1 MINVELREANKM
13 KKKCKRVVYETLFL
27 FLIFTILLPIVHA
40 QGMITNPL
48 DELLPPIIYNPGHDP
63 NYPLQEPEWYYGN
76 SWTVTLSEPE
86 FQEGKA
92 IQFYKRY
99 FGYSDMSVEFYAFKF
114 SKMSSAEI
122 YYNKEI
128 NHIKSN
134 EDYTNVSISDAFAV
148 TYDYGTQQIGISW
161 GFVKN
166 IVFNVKVY
174 TINIVEDP
182 TDQLIEFTLLEHE
195 QILRANI
202 IPEFPSIN
210 ILLLSIIS
218 GTLVLVFT
226 RKQKF

>member
-1 MINVELREANKM
+1 M
-13 KKKCKRVVYETLFL
+13 KKMLNRVISETLL
-27 FLIFTILLPIVHA
+27 LLLVSSVLLPIVKA
-40 QGMITNPL
+40 EEIITNPL

-99 FGYSDMSVEFYAFKF
+99 FGYSDMSVEFYVYRF
-114 SKMSSAEI
+114 SNMSNAGI

-134 EDYTNVSISDAFAV
+134 EDYTNVTIPDAFAV
-148 TYDYGTQQIGISW
+148 TYDYATQEIGISW

-166 IVFNVKVY
+166 IVFSVKVY

-182 TDQLIEFTLLEHE
+182 TDQLIEFTLLEQE
-195 QILRANI
+195 QILKANI
-202 IPEFPSIN
+202 IPEFPLTIL
-210 ILLLSIIS
+210 LLLSIVS
-218 GTLVLVFT
+218 GTLILTFN
-226 RKQKF
+226 KKHKF